1 VKRVPSTVA
10 SHIYTMLALAL
21 VGTLLVA
28 AVNSYTASLRNT
40 LEIGQLRNLLNQV
53 AAKGSGLIAVA
64 ASSNLFA
71 QASLQLPVSIG
82 VQQYWI
88 RARNDSSDAWI
99 EGALGRVIEE
109 AVVDRVYLPKGTS
122 TSGYYVSGYGS
133 ALLEAYVNSS
143 TPQLNLSSS

>member
-1 VKRVPSTVA
+1 MKRVPSTVA

-28 AVNSYTASLRNT
+28 AVNSYTASLKNT
-40 LEIGQLRNLLNQV
+40 SEIGKLRNLLNQV
-53 AAKGSGLIAVA
+53 AAKGSALITVA
-64 ASSNLFA
+64 ASSNLSV
-71 QASLQLPVSIG
+71 QASLQLPISIG

-99 EGALGRVIEE
+99 EGALGRIIEE
-109 AVVDRVYLPKGTS
+109 TVADRVYLPKGTS
-122 TSGYYVSGYGS
+122 SSGYYVSGYGP

-143 TPQLNLSSS
+143 TAQLNLSSS